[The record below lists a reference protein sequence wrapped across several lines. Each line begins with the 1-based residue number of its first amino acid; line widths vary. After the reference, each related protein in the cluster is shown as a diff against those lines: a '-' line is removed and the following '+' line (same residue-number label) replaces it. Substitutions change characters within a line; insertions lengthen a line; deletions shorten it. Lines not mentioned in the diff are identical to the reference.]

1 VEGIGEE
8 GIFEVGTM
16 NYLLVPQNSKTIL
29 VHNPQSI
36 TKKIRMYCINYHMT
50 KHNVETCRVKKK
62 KNLFL

>member
-29 VHNPQSI
+29 VHNP
-36 TKKIRMYCINYHMT
+36 
-50 KHNVETCRVKKK
+50 
-62 KNLFL
+62 